1 MIIIWSRWGILV
13 LLFAG
18 LGVLIGFALKA
29 ILGFAGVQDSPTT
42 GAFIGAGLALASVAL
57 FFFDREVVQKHLD
70 KARPMMLT
78 QQFNPPITN
87 PDGTLTYARQ
97 VQAVHPETGQPVFTK
112 PTSSLFFI
120 PVRFWPY
127 LLAAIGLVVL
137 ISNVI
142 TLVLR

>member
-1 MIIIWSRWGILV
+1 MIIWSRWGILV
-13 LLFAG
+13 VLFVG
-18 LGVLIGFALKA
+18 LGVLLGFLLMA
-29 ILGFAGVQDSPTT
+29 ILGFAGVRDSPTT
-42 GAFIGAGLALASVAL
+42 GAFIGAGLVLASIAL
-57 FFFDREVVQKHLD
+57 FFFDREVMQKHLD

-87 PDGTLTYARQ
+87 PDGSLSYARQ
-97 VQAVHPETGQPVFTK
+97 VQAVHPETGQPVVVK

-142 TLVLR
+142 TLALR